1 MTARTP
7 TRERPHPTHEPPKR
21 QIPRSRWAAVAAGAV
36 GMLIVVVIGAVAWFL
51 VVQEPLDVGAAPQD
65 DAAAEPAQPE
75 APAEEPQQPG
85 DDAQQPGQPDEPGPE
100 VVYGAELRANWDVT
114 GVSVDDRLN
123 VRSGPGVHNA
133 VMATLAPDMV
143 ELESTGRI
151 AQVDGVLWREIV
163 VPGDGAGWVNARYL
177 AET

>member
-7 TRERPHPTHEPPKR
+7 TRESPRPAHEPPER
-21 QIPRSRWAAVAAGAV
+21 QVPRSRWPTVAAGAV
-36 GMLIVVVIGAVAWFL
+36 GMLIVVVIGAVVWFL
-51 VVQEPLDVGAAPQD
+51 ARDDPDVGPAQRD

-151 AQVDGVLWREIV
+151 AHVDGVLWREIV
-163 VPGDGAGWVNARYL
+163 VPGDGTGWVNARYL